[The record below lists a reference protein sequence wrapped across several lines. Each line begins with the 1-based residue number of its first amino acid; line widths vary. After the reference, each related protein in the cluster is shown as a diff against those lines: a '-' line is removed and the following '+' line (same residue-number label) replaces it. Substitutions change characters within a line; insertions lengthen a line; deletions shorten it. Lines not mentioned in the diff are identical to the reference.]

1 LQRDFDFDGESE
13 SANSANFAGCGYN
26 AGFPGKCAAAG
37 GVEEDVQVSSDS
49 RSDRPR
55 AVGRGSGSN
64 PSSRFLPVVRENDFD
79 QVAFDEEFLEGLER
93 PKTVYMDDLSKSVIS
108 ENDSPDIP
116 FRYSLNPYRGC
127 LHGCSYCYARPT
139 HEYLGLS
146 AGLDFETRIF
156 VKRNAP
162 LLLRDFLARPNWVC
176 ETIMLSGVTDCYQPI
191 ERQLR
196 LTRQCLEV
204 ALEARQ
210 PVSLITKNAM
220 ISRDVDLL
228 AELAVQGLCR
238 VALSVNSLD
247 QSLTRVLEPA
257 CSAPAA
263 RIEAIRTLSSAGV
276 PVHVMVAPVIPG
288 LNDSEMPGVLQAVAA
303 AGAASAGYIMVRLP
317 LTVEPLFREWLRT
330 HRPLEAEKVESRLRL
345 VRGGKLSQSEF
356 HERMRGSGEYADHVG
371 ALFSLHRKRCGL
383 ASQLPPLRT
392 DLFRP
397 PRTTQGQQFLF

>member
-1 LQRDFDFDGESE
+1 M
-13 SANSANFAGCGYN
+13 
-26 AGFPGKCAAAG
+26 
-37 GVEEDVQVSSDS
+37 SSDS
-49 RSDRPR
+49 GSDRPR

-64 PSSRFLPVVRENDFD
+64 PASRFLPVIRENDFEH
-79 QVAFDEEFLEGLER
+79 VAFDEEFLEGLER

-162 LLLRDFLARPNWVC
+162 ALLRDFLARPTWVC

-204 ALEARQ
+204 AVEARQ

-228 AELAVQGLCR
+228 AELAAQGLCR
-238 VALSVNSLD
+238 AALSVNSLE

-263 RIEAIRTLSSAGV
+263 RLEAIRTLSSAGV
-276 PVHVMVAPVIPG
+276 PVHAMVAPVIPG
-288 LNDSEMPGVLQAVAA
+288 LNDSELPSVLQAVAA
-303 AGAASAGYIMVRLP
+303 AGASSAGYIMVRLP

-345 VRGGKLSQSEF
+345 VREGKLSQSEF
-356 HERMRGSGEYADHVG
+356 HQRMRGSGEYADHVG
-371 ALFSLHRKRCGL
+371 ALFSLQRKRCGL

>member
-1 LQRDFDFDGESE
+1 MTAD
-13 SANSANFAGCGYN
+13 ANSKG
-26 AGFPGKCAAAG
+26 P
-37 GVEEDVQVSSDS
+37 Q
-49 RSDRPR
+49 
-55 AVGRGSGSN
+55 AVGRGATSN
-64 PSSRFLPVVRENDFD
+64 PASRFLPVIREDDFE
-79 QVAFDEEFLEGLER
+79 QLEFDDEFLKEQGR
-93 PKTVYMDDLSKSVIS
+93 PKTVYMDDQSKSVIS

-139 HEYLGLS
+139 HEYLGFS

-162 LLLRDFLARPNWVC
+162 DLLRDFLGKPGWVC
-176 ETIMLSGVTDCYQPI
+176 EPIMLSGVTDCYQPI

-210 PVSLITKNAM
+210 PVSLITKNSL

-228 AELAVQGLCR
+228 AELAKHGLCR
-238 VALSVNSLD
+238 AALSINSLD
-247 QSLTRVLEPA
+247 QSLSRVLEPA
-257 CSAPAA
+257 CSSPAA
-263 RIEAIRTLSSAGV
+263 RLEAIRCLSAAGV
-276 PVHVMVAPVIPG
+276 PVHVMAAPVIPG
-288 LNDSEMPGVLQAVAA
+288 LNDSELPRVLQAAA
-303 AGAASAGYIMVRLP
+303 TAGAASAGYIMLRLP
-317 LTVEPLFREWLRT
+317 LTVEPLFREWLRIR
-330 HRPLEAEKVESRLRL
+330 RPLEAEKVESRLRL

-371 ALFSLHRKRCGL
+371 ALFSLQRKRCGL
-383 ASQLPPLRT
+383 ATQLPPLRT

-397 PRTTQGQQFLF
+397 PRTARGQQFLF

>member
-1 LQRDFDFDGESE
+1 MG
-13 SANSANFAGCGYN
+13 
-26 AGFPGKCAAAG
+26 
-37 GVEEDVQVSSDS
+37 VSSEADS
-49 RSDRPR
+49 NRPR
-55 AVGRGSGSN
+55 AVGRGAGSN
-64 PSSRFLPVVRENDFD
+64 PANRFLPVVREDDFE
-79 QVAFDEEFLEGLER
+79 QLEFDEEFQEGLKR
-93 PKTVYMDDLSKSVIS
+93 PKTVYLADRSKSVIS

-156 VKRNAP
+156 VKQNAP
-162 LLLRDFLARPNWVC
+162 SLLRDFLARPGWVC
-176 ETIMLSGVTDCYQPI
+176 EPIMLSGVTDCYQPI

-220 ISRDVDLL
+220 ICRDVDLL
-228 AELAVQGLCR
+228 SELAAHGLCR
-238 VALSVNSLD
+238 AALSVNSLD

-276 PVHVMVAPVIPG
+276 PVHVMAAPVIPG
-288 LNDSEMPGVLQAVAA
+288 LNDSELPSVLRACAA
-303 AGAASAGYIMVRLP
+303 AGAMSAGYILVRLP
-317 LTVEPLFREWLRT
+317 LAVEPLFRDWLRT
-330 HRPLEAEKVESRLRL
+330 HRPLEAEKVETRLRL

-371 ALFSLHRKRCGL
+371 ALFSLQRKRCGL